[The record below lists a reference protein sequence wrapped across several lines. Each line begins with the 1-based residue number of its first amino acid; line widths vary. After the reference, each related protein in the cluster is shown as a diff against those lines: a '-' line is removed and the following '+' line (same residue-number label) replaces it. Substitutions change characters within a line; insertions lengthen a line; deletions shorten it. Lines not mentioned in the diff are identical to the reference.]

1 MQCRRCKKEIP
12 IESKFCLHCG
22 AKQEMPQSRRSRGNG
37 QGTAYK
43 RGKTWTAAWTEST
56 YLDDEGKLH
65 QKRVTKG
72 GFTSK
77 TAALNFAMNRVVVE
91 KQEREPTLADYH
103 KTYLSTGYENISK
116 SKQVAMDIA
125 WRRMKTL
132 YDVPIKDLTIDNL
145 QACIDAETETY
156 YPAKDMKTLFSHM
169 YKRAAAEGRVASNI
183 TEYLQLPPLNETEQT
198 PFNAVEIEKMWKA
211 YDAGDPMIP
220 YVLLMI
226 YTGMMPGELM
236 RCTVEMIDLKK
247 HEIFG
252 CALKTKK
259 RKSTPM
265 IYPDWFSPVVEKMID
280 GLKPTDKVL
289 IYSRHLFYKNY
300 YETLRAIGVRNLPPY
315 SCRHTTGTALAL
327 AKTAPSL
334 IQEIMRHT
342 KFSTTQ
348 RYIHPDMTAAHV
360 AINVLQEKSL

>member
-12 IESKFCLHCG
+12 LESKFCMYCG
-22 AKQEMPQSRRSRGNG
+22 TKQEIPQSHRSRGNG

-43 RGKTWTAAWTEST
+43 RGKTWTAAWTESI
-56 YLDDEGKLH
+56 YVDDDGKRH
-65 QKRVTKG
+65 QKRITKG

-77 TAALNFAMNRVVVE
+77 TAALNFAMNRIVVE
-91 KQEREPTLADYH
+91 KQERDPTLTDYYN
-103 KTYLSTGYENISK
+103 TYLSTGYTKLSK
-116 SKQVAMDIA
+116 SKQVATDIA
-125 WRRMKTL
+125 WRKMKTL
-132 YDVPIKDLTIDNL
+132 HNVPIKDLTIDNL
-145 QACIDAETETY
+145 QACIDEETETY
-156 YPAKDMKTLFSHM
+156 YPAKDMKTLFSHT

-183 TEYLQLPPLNETEQT
+183 SEYIQLPPLNETEQT
-198 PFNAVEIEKMWKA
+198 PFNASEIERMWKS
-211 YDAGDPMIP
+211 YDEGNQLIP

-236 RCTVEMIDLKK
+236 KCTVGMINLET
-247 HEIFG
+247 HEIMG

-259 RKSTPM
+259 RKSTPI
-265 IYPDWFSPVVEKMID
+265 IYPDWFSPVVEK
-280 GLKPTDKVL
+280 LVENLRPTDKVL
-289 IYSRHLFYKNY
+289 TYTRHLFYKNY
-300 YETLRAIGVRNLPPY
+300 HETLKSIGVRDLTPY
-315 SCRHTTGTALAL
+315 SCRHTTATALAL

-348 RYIHPDMTAAHV
+348 RYIHPDMQAAHD